1 MTEKSPDIPV
11 AKPTLGEEEAAAARR
26 AILSG
31 WVVMGPEVAAF
42 EQEFAAL
49 VGAPHAVACSSG
61 TAALH
66 LALMALDLGP
76 GDEVITVSHSFIAT
90 ANAVRY
96 VGATPVFVDVEPE
109 TGNINPDLVPAA
121 ITPKTRAILAVHQLG
136 MPCDLPRLAAIAREH
151 RLLLIEDAACAVGSE
166 ISFEGGGP
174 GVADP
179 CPPPSNSLPPTP
191 YKEESET
198 THSGAQKTA
207 DTGDPRMRG
216 LGGGCG
222 GRAGDLRSPGPPPTS
237 TWEPIGRPRG
247 VLATFSFHPRKII
260 TTGDGGM
267 ITGSDAALME
277 RLAQLRSHSMS
288 LSTAARHQA
297 AGVVF
302 EKYLEIGYNYRL
314 SDIQGAM
321 GREQLKR
328 LPGLLKARRRLARR
342 YQERLSGH
350 PWLALPQE
358 PPWARCNWQAY
369 WITLTPACPLDQHS
383 LMQALKEQGIHTRRG
398 VMCAH
403 REPAYLG
410 APLPFP
416 LPVSEYLQDRSIILP
431 LYPEMTESDQD
442 RVMAALA
449 KIVKG

>member
-1 MTEKSPDIPV
+1 MTGKPSPIPV
-11 AKPTLGEEEAAAARR
+11 AKPTLGEEEALAARR

-96 VGATPVFVDVEPE
+96 VGATPVFVDVEAE
-109 TGNINPDLVPAA
+109 TGNINPELIAA
-121 ITPKTRAILAVHQLG
+121 VITPKSKAILAAHQLG
-136 MPCDLPRLAAIAREH
+136 MPCDLS
-151 RLLLIEDAACAVGSE
+151 RLLALARHHNLHLIEDAACAVGSE
-166 ISFEGGGP
+166 IRFEEKA
-174 GVADP
+174 ADVQS
-179 CPPPSNSLPPTP
+179 PSHHLTSPSLM
-191 YKEESET
+191 E
-198 THSGAQKTA
+198 
-207 DTGDPRMRG
+207 
-216 LGGGCG
+216 
-222 GRAGDLRSPGPPPTS
+222 
-237 TWEPIGRPRG
+237 WEPIGRPRG

-267 ITGSDAALME
+267 ITGSDPVLME
-277 RLAQLRSHSMS
+277 RLAQLRTHSMS

-297 AGVVF
+297 QGVVF
-302 EKYLEIGYNYRL
+302 EEYLEVGYNYRL
-314 SDIQGAM
+314 SDIQGAI

-328 LPGLLKARRRLARR
+328 LPHLLEARRHLARR
-342 YQERLSGH
+342 YQEKLAGH

-358 PPWARCNWQAY
+358 PPWVRSNWQAY
-369 WITLTPACPLDQHS
+369 WVILTPACPRDQ
-383 LMQALKEQGIHTRRG
+383 LTIMQALKAAGIHTRRG

-403 REPAYLG
+403 REPAYRDLI
-410 APLPFP
+410 PRFP
-416 LPVSEYLQDRSIILP
+416 LPVSEMLQDQSIILP
-431 LYPEMTESDQD
+431 LFPGMTESDQD
-442 RVMAALA
+442 RVITALLQILA
-449 KIVKG
+449 G